1 MGIYRCYSGDNGES
15 HLEQLDFDSN
25 TALQELQKSEG
36 LNFRR
41 PGVGG
46 PAPGIVN
53 DPDGFHCAPNP
64 RWTVILQGS
73 AVVGLGDGSQHNFGV
88 GDMILFEDLT
98 GHGHQSTW
106 NDVIIAVNV
115 LDR

>member
-15 HLEQLDFDSN
+15 HLEQLDFDSRPE
-25 TALQELQKSEG
+25 LQELQKSEG

-53 DPDGFHCAPNP
+53 DPRRFPL
-64 RWTVILQGS
+64 R
-73 AVVGLGDGSQHNFGV
+73 SQP
-88 GDMILFEDLT
+88 
-98 GHGHQSTW
+98 
-106 NDVIIAVNV
+106 A
-115 LDR
+115 LDRDPPRFGSRWLGRR